1 MFNPLIFL
9 QMTREDLNYQIS
21 TVTEACKVDTFYVR
35 YRNAC
40 GFTNAWGKFEDINE
54 ALDKIE
60 LVGGIGDNLPIEMIA
75 FYSKGHANIY
85 VEKED
90 YDYMDG
96 YSFESHQHINLP
108 YMWGGKFF
116 DFNEEGE

>member
-1 MFNPLIFL
+1 
-9 QMTREDLNYQIS
+9 MTREDLNYQIS
-21 TVTEACKVDTFYVR
+21 TVTDACKVDTFYVR

-40 GFTNAWGKFEDINE
+40 GFTNAWGRFEDIE
-54 ALDKIE
+54 AELNKIE
-60 LVGGIGDNLPIEMIA
+60 LVGDIGDNLPIEMIA
-75 FYSKGHANIY
+75 LYSDGHANIY

-108 YMWGGKFF
+108 YMWGGKFIEF
-116 DFNEEGE
+116 GKKGE